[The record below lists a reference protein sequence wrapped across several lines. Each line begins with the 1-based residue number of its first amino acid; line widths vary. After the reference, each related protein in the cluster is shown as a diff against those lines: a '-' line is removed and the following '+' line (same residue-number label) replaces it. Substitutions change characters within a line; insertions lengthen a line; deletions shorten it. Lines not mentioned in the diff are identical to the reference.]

1 MKFLISA
8 LFITHTI
15 STYATS
21 LSDYRPYKYE
31 VLFTNPLCQQYLY
44 PTPVQANDGSELL
57 GKPKNVYCKP
67 GDLEASAKRP
77 TSPQYRLIEWI
88 NDSQTREIF
97 MAYLSFSNKDIT
109 EALCGALK
117 KGVKLNIV
125 LDQNPDE
132 GDENSAAEGLKK
144 CGDITIH
151 YRGNRGGLGYAHN
164 KVFIV
169 NPNDTREMKIVFSSG
184 NMSTGTAIHHENWNF
199 ITTSPKSYF
208 AQAHLCLKNGMINH
222 GDTKKDYVSYIAQ
235 CKSEIKSP
243 EESDIQTYFV
253 PGEGAQA
260 FNALSELAK
269 NANRVDAV
277 AHRFSGI
284 FVKLFSE
291 LVSGKN
297 NVRLVTDD
305 DMYWSFTLRVDT
317 GRNTSI
323 EAYKIKELVAAGL
336 DIKYMETNHNSV
348 LLQHN
353 KFMFFEM
360 GARDAVFAGAGNFT
374 SSAFDKNYENFYI
387 ITIPEVTRAF
397 EAQYAKFWDEM
408 ATPVELMPKK
418 NVMP

>member
-8 LFITHTI
+8 LFITHTL
-15 STYATS
+15 SSYATS

-222 GDTKKDYVSYIAQ
+222 GDTKKD
-235 CKSEIKSP
+235 
-243 EESDIQTYFV
+243 
-253 PGEGAQA
+253 
-260 FNALSELAK
+260 
-269 NANRVDAV
+269 
-277 AHRFSGI
+277 
-284 FVKLFSE
+284 
-291 LVSGKN
+291 
-297 NVRLVTDD
+297 
-305 DMYWSFTLRVDT
+305 
-317 GRNTSI
+317 
-323 EAYKIKELVAAGL
+323 
-336 DIKYMETNHNSV
+336 
-348 LLQHN
+348 
-353 KFMFFEM
+353 
-360 GARDAVFAGAGNFT
+360 
-374 SSAFDKNYENFYI
+374 
-387 ITIPEVTRAF
+387 
-397 EAQYAKFWDEM
+397 
-408 ATPVELMPKK
+408 
-418 NVMP
+418 